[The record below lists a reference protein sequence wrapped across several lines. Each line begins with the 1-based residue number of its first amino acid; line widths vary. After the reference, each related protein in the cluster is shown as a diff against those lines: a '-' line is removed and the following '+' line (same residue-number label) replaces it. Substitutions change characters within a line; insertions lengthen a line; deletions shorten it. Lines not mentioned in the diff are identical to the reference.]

1 MINNQAICFVF
12 LKRLIEAYYFKSLLA
27 SISNHM
33 ANREKRLA
41 PKNEN
46 MAANALMG
54 GIDPI
59 NHHLYNSLAKRNTVK
74 KENKKP
80 KK

>member
-1 MINNQAICFVF
+1 MIEEIDMCWMGNVKQYLRHF
-12 LKRLIEAYYFKSLLA
+12 RSLFA

-41 PKNEN
+41 LMKEN

-59 NHHLYNSLAKRNTVK
+59 NHHLENNLTKRNTVK
-74 KENKKP
+74 KENEKP

>member
-1 MINNQAICFVF
+1 V
-12 LKRLIEAYYFKSLLA
+12 IEEIDMRWMGNVKQYLHHFRSLFA

-59 NHHLYNSLAKRNTVK
+59 NHHL
-74 KENKKP
+74 
-80 KK
+80 